1 MSGNSES
8 KKGTYK
14 LMKILRISA
23 MLLFMMSCVSA
34 LADHVTLSA
43 RWDGSEDLVS
53 AFQGTCNGAGD
64 LALRQFNPIQVSDS
78 GTYHLGDASDGLPGD
93 LMIAVYA
100 GDIDAAVTG
109 DEPIATFGDGGPVSL
124 EAGQN
129 YTVAVQHWCK
139 NISPASFAVSLSGPG
154 DITGSDVVISP
165 EWSLGFIDESSPMA
179 VFSEKARGYVASDPV
194 KVPATGLYHF
204 ADVALSG
211 RLDSEIR
218 VYRDFF
224 NSADTEMNL
233 VARLDDSGDVALVSS
248 VNYQFVVVAR
258 TEGNSGEWHWVMFP
272 PGDLRF
278 NSGFSGNWYN
288 EETSGQGM
296 LLDVMPEKQLVFA
309 AWFTYEL
316 QRPDAAADAVIGD
329 IGHRWFTAL
338 GSYEEGDKTITLN
351 ITNTTGGVFDSA
363 DPPVSRQPDYG
374 TIELEFT
381 DCLNASMTYSMPAGP
396 VDEITP
402 IPLTRAVND
411 HVPLC
416 ANLGSMGP
424 GVITN

>member
-1 MSGNSES
+1 
-8 KKGTYK
+8 
-14 LMKILRISA
+14 MKIVRISA
-23 MLLFMMSCVSA
+23 ILLLIIPCVSA

-43 RWDGSEDLVS
+43 RWDGSESLVS
-53 AFQGTCNGAGD
+53 ALQGTCNDAGD
-64 LALRQFNPIQVSDS
+64 LALRQFNPIQVSTS
-78 GTYHLGDASDGLPGD
+78 GTYHLGDASDALPGD

-100 GDIDAAVTG
+100 GDVDAAATR
-109 DEPIATFGDGGPVSL
+109 DEPIAAFGDGGPVNL

-139 NISPASFAVSLSGPG
+139 NIFPASFAVSLSGPG
-154 DITGSDVVISP
+154 DITGADVVVSP
-165 EWSLGFIDESSPMA
+165 GWTLGYIDESNPTA
-179 VFSEKARGYVASDPV
+179 VFSEEPRGYAASETV

-218 VYRDFF
+218 VYKDFF

-233 VARLDDSGDVALVSS
+233 VARLDDSGDVALVSGM
-248 VNYQFVVVAR
+248 NYQFVVVAR

-272 PGDLRF
+272 PGDLGI
-278 NSGFSGNWYN
+278 NAGFSGNWYN

-296 LLDVMPEKQLVFA
+296 LIDVMPEKQLVFA

-316 QRPDAAADAVIGD
+316 QRPAAADDAVIGD
-329 IGHRWFTAL
+329 TGHRWFTAL
-338 GSYEEGDKTITLN
+338 GSYEQGDKSITLN

-363 DPPVSRQPDYG
+363 DPPVSRQSGYG
-374 TIELEFT
+374 TIELEFS
-381 DCLNASMTYSMPAGP
+381 DCLNASMTYSLPAGP
-396 VDEITP
+396 VDEINP
-402 IPLTRAVND
+402 IPLTRAVID

-416 ANLGSMGP
+416 AILGTTGP
-424 GVITN
+424 DVITN